1 MQISCAKK
9 FFESLKNEGS
19 QNRLP
24 TTLSQRVIISLM
36 IYYDIIYKDQYVYQF
51 KMYVFLEEEEA
62 EEEEEKGE
70 EETEEEEGTLKY
82 GGETFF

>member
-1 MQISCAKK
+1 
-9 FFESLKNEGS
+9 
-19 QNRLP
+19 
-24 TTLSQRVIISLM
+24 M

-82 GGETFF
+82 GGEAFFWSFSNSNRMKSPQNDPDRSLIIWIS